1 MKKLCL
7 LLLAVMLSFN
17 ANAETKKDFFAG
29 VRQKT
34 AEIVRKVVEDY
45 NSKKAEFEAKVRA
58 DAKAN
63 GEALSEEEITARV
76 NAMLMEFY
84 KAEEEKAKSLEQDI
98 VEVESS
104 SVE

>member
-7 LLLAVMLSFN
+7 VLLAVMLSFN
-17 ANAETKKDFFAG
+17 ANAEPDRSFFAG

-34 AEIVRKVVEDY
+34 VEIVRKVVEDY

-84 KAEEEKAKSLEQDI
+84 KAEEEKAKSLEQDN